1 MSVKIQNNIETDR
14 DWNAEFN
21 VFGTGDMCFSFEGKT
36 ILKSDGIELGM
47 LKEINGIEKICR
59 SHYSAKTKWSW
70 VETETFHP
78 FGSEP
83 VVKRKWEQA
92 ANHIKVV
99 SDIIIRATTPMD
111 HISID
116 SLILP
121 GKWDKVLIFSQLN
134 PESTEISIEEFDLSN
149 YIGKEKQFDFLPLVM
164 LFVAEDGT
172 ELEIGAGYDLWRW
185 HDLISG
191 FGGKAEF
198 VLKGTNE
205 GLFLDR
211 KIFFSDEDYEMPRNN
226 FRFSWYFAWGNSME
240 MKPSVNINSCSLLT
254 PLGNK
259 LVSMQKELQDT
270 ENINGVADIIGNHAY
285 CLDNSKWPLTAV
297 IEGNQNIGK
306 PILNTRGDMFKLN
319 SGSAVY
325 SNKRDSSECIFP
337 CFCSRQ
343 SGNFLKSW
351 FRSQFN
357 ISRDLNSDVYLCDID
372 VHICTNASHLIRG
385 KRKNFI
391 HWDYFYLL
399 SFWEWANKYLGDT
412 DIYFHIIFSKD
423 SPFADLPSVKGLSV
437 GKTCTVH

>member
-1 MSVKIQNNIETDR
+1 MSVKIQNNIETVR

-36 ILKSDGIELGM
+36 ILKSEGIELGM

-59 SHYSAKTKWSW
+59 SHYSAKTKWNW

-121 GKWDKVLIFSQLN
+121 GKWDKILIFSQLN
-134 PESTEISIEEFDLSN
+134 PESTEIRIEEFDLSN
-149 YIGKEKQFDFLPLVM
+149 YIGEEKKFDFLPLVM

-185 HDLISG
+185 HDVISD

-211 KIFFSDEDYEMPRNN
+211 KILFSDEGYEMPRNN
-226 FRFSWYFAWGNSME
+226 FRFSWYFAWGNGGE
-240 MKPSVNINSCSLLT
+240 MKPSVNFNSCSLLT
-254 PLGNK
+254 PSGNK
-259 LVSMQKELQDT
+259 LVPMQKELQDA
-270 ENINGVADIIGNHAY
+270 ENINEVAGIIGNHAY

-297 IEGNQNIGK
+297 IEGNQNK
-306 PILNTRGDMFKLN
+306 
-319 SGSAVY
+319 Y
-325 SNKRDSSECIFP
+325 P

-357 ISRDLNSDVYLCDID
+357 INRDLNSDVYLCDID
-372 VHICTNASHLIRG
+372 VHICSNVSHLIRG
-385 KRKNFI
+385 KRKNLI

-412 DIYFHIIFSKD
+412 DIYFYIIFSKD

-437 GKTCTVH
+437 GYGTAEI